1 MNPKYTYPPRTEGT
15 FGSNAPTAARPT
27 FNPPPAG
34 ALDVI
39 PPAETAHPVVAQAR
53 RLTDAVRQRAMS
65 TSEDK
70 KSVLSEHV
78 STLADKLDGIA
89 RPSDGSEP
97 GIDDRLIERGTGL
110 LRRFEK
116 VLDEN
121 SAKELLSKAEAQI
134 KARPGLFMAGFLA
147 LGFLGARLV
156 RK

>member
-1 MNPKYTYPPRTEGT
+1 MNPKYTTPPRTERT
-15 FGSNAPTAARPT
+15 FGSNALTGAGQS
-27 FNPPPAG
+27 FNPPPS
-34 ALDVI
+34 ALEVI
-39 PPAETAHPVVAQAR
+39 PPPDTAHPVVEQAR
-53 RLTDAVRQRAMS
+53 RLTDAVRQRAMT

-70 KSVLSEHV
+70 KNVLSEHV

-121 SAKELLSKAEAQI
+121 STKELLTKVEAQI
-134 KARPGLFMAGFLA
+134 KARPGLFIAGFLA
-147 LGFLGARLV
+147 LGFMGARLV